1 MENKHNAELQRT
13 NPDTKVTGEFSAN
26 GPYFPYDMSHAMH
39 ISRITKVTLKNYPK
53 NLEKN
58 DPFDRKYE
66 FFKTNN
72 QKSSISNGTRFS
84 HPEYHI
90 SMLKTVTSRLKPKI
104 R

>member
-13 NPDTKVTGEFSAN
+13 NPGTKVTGEFSAN

-84 HPEYHI
+84 HPKYHI